1 MRNRSRFEAGS
12 RMEPSLCRV
21 SPQLTDEQ
29 WSLISDLFPAPQPN
43 ARGGRPRA
51 DDRQCLEG
59 ILWVLRSGARW
70 KDLPWSFPS
79 YVTCWRRFVE
89 WSMSGLWERA
99 WLRLLNQL
107 DERGAVDWEQ
117 SFADGTFASAK
128 KGAISWAPPSEAKV
142 LSLCSWSMAED
153 CRWPLISMPL
163 VLARRLSSNRCSNR
177 RSPNMCRS
185 G

>member
-1 MRNRSRFEAGS
+1 MPNRSRSDAGS
-12 RMEPSLCRV
+12 RMEPNACPV
-21 SPQLTDEQ
+21 PPQLTDEQ
-29 WSLISDLFPAPQPN
+29 WSLISDLFPVPTPDP
-43 ARGGRPRA
+43 RGGRPRA
-51 DDRQCLEG
+51 DVRQCLEG

-70 KDLPWSFPS
+70 KDLPRSLPS

-128 KGAISWAPPSEAKV
+128 KGAISSVPPSGAKAP
-142 LSLCSWSMAED
+142 SSCSWSMDED
-153 CRWPLISMPL
+153 CRWPSTWMPPA
-163 VLARRLSSNRCSNR
+163 LAKSR
-177 RSPNMCRS
+177 
-185 G
+185 